1 MSDVFELEVL
11 SSMPNYYSWIMEAF
25 APLVRGRVVEYGA
38 GKGTISERLAPLADK
53 LILVEPMANLA
64 AVLRAKFRDHSKVEV
79 AEVSLEQHT
88 VSIDDGAVDT
98 VVMVNVLEHIQ
109 NDREVLFQLC
119 RILRPDGHLLI
130 FVPALR
136 GLMSR
141 LDLLFGHFRRYH
153 RAELVEKITEAGGE
167 VQLCRYFDFLGV
179 APWFLLNKLMG
190 ATTFNPKLVYIN
202 DKFVVPISAAVERV
216 ISPPFGKNIILI
228 ARKR

>member
-1 MSDVFELEVL
+1 MPIELN
-11 SSMPNYYSWIMEAF
+11 P
-25 APLVRGRVVEYGA
+25 
-38 GKGTISERLAPLADK
+38 
-53 LILVEPMANLA
+53 NLA
-64 AVLRAKFRDHSKVEV
+64 AVIRAKFRDDPKVEV

-88 VSIDDGAVDT
+88 ATIGDGAVDT

-119 RILRPDGHLLI
+119 RILRPGGHLLI

-136 GLMSR
+136 GLMSK

-153 RAELVEKITEAGGE
+153 RAELLEKITQAGGE

-179 APWFLLNKLMG
+179 FPWFLLNKLMG
-190 ATTFNPKLVYIN
+190 ATTFNPKLVHIN

-216 ISPPFGKNIILI
+216 ISPPFGKNIILV

>member
-11 SSMPNYYSWIMEAF
+11 SSMPNYYSWIMETF

-38 GKGTISERLAPLADK
+38 GKGTISERLAPLAEK
-53 LILVEPMANLA
+53 LILVEPLANLA
-64 AVLRAKFRDHSKVEV
+64 AVIRAKFRDDPKVEV
-79 AEVSLEQHT
+79 AEVGLEQHT
-88 VSIDDGAVDT
+88 ATIGDGAVDT

-136 GLMSR
+136 GLMSK

-153 RAELVEKITEAGGE
+153 RAELLEKITQAGGE
-167 VQLCRYFDFLGV
+167 VQLPLF
-179 APWFLLNKLMG
+179 
-190 ATTFNPKLVYIN
+190 
-202 DKFVVPISAAVERV
+202 
-216 ISPPFGKNIILI
+216 
-228 ARKR
+228 

>member
-1 MSDVFELEVL
+1 MPIELN
-11 SSMPNYYSWIMEAF
+11 P
-25 APLVRGRVVEYGA
+25 
-38 GKGTISERLAPLADK
+38 
-53 LILVEPMANLA
+53 NLA
-64 AVLRAKFRDHSKVEV
+64 AVIRAKFRDDPKVEV

-88 VSIDDGAVDT
+88 ATIGDGAVDT

-119 RILRPDGHLLI
+119 RILRPGGHLLI

-136 GLMSR
+136 GLMSK

-153 RAELVEKITEAGGE
+153 RAELLDKITQAGGE

-179 APWFLLNKLMG
+179 FPWFLLNKLMG
-190 ATTFNPKLVYIN
+190 ATTFNPKLVHIN

-216 ISPPFGKNIILI
+216 ISPPFGKNIILV